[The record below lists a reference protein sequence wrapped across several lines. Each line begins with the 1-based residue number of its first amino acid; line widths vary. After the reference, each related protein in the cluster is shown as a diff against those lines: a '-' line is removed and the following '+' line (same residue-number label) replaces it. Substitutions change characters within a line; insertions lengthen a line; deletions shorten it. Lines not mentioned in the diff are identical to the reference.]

1 MLDHKEAEVL
11 LLQQDKL
18 EAAGGIEVEQEDRML
33 EVDVEGLELK
43 NQDSLLEVVELSLK
57 SVGHREML
65 LSYFGKRIN
74 HVDKAQN
81 ATNSTDFFVRPP
93 PSGFSSAATA
103 FWITCLIH
111 EYILILYRFARF
123 ASLGMFEGGL
133 PANVYFH
140 FISMQV

>member
-18 EAAGGIEVEQEDRML
+18 EAAGMEVEQEDRML

-43 NQDSLLEVVELSLK
+43 DQDSMLEVVELSLK

-103 FWITCLIH
+103 FWIACLIH
-111 EYILILYRFARF
+111 EYFLIRYRF
-123 ASLGMFEGGL
+123 ASLSLFGDPLKTCFGEKCL
-133 PANVYFH
+133 
-140 FISMQV
+140 